1 MTRPIPR
8 YVFAKVTQCHTFTDP
23 ASCASWYGA
32 SSHCAGCRRDFT
44 TADVTDTPAPSPDDW
59 QAIVRASSRCQ
70 DATTDE
76 ESRTAREELEDLVF
90 AAVRNMRKADD
101 R

>member
-1 MTRPIPR
+1 MATTDR
-8 YVFAKVTQCHTFTDP
+8 YVFAEVDPDAGPKALHLTKPTDI
-23 ASCASWYGA
+23 
-32 SSHCAGCRRDFT
+32 
-44 TADVTDTPAPSPDDW
+44 PAPSPEDW
-59 QAIVRASSRCQ
+59 QAIVAGSSRCQ

-90 AAVRNMRKADD
+90 AAVRNMREAE